1 MARPNF
7 AIFSSFCL
15 VACFPYRSQSLVSSA
30 PSKAPRPIKRIAI
43 IGSAIS
49 GLGVAHAL
57 DSLSDDKDEL
67 ELSLFDARSKF
78 DTQNGA
84 GIQLNGGLV
93 AIGMFNKSLQKA
105 VMEAG
110 LPLKEVESRAKAWQ
124 DPSPS
129 TYSTLLKLDLD
140 KVVRNSGDEGSAA
153 LVQDDKLLWYAIQR
167 GALQVR

>member
-1 MARPNF
+1 MARLNF
-7 AIFSSFCL
+7 AILSSCCV
-15 VACFPYRSQSLVSSA
+15 VACFPHRAQPLSSSA
-30 PSKAPRPIKRIAI
+30 ATKVPRPIKRVAI

-57 DSLSDDKDEL
+57 DSLSDDSDKI
-67 ELSLFDARSKF
+67 ELSLFDARSKLN
-78 DTQNGA
+78 TQDGA

-93 AIGMFNKSLQKA
+93 AIGMFNKSLQKE

-110 LPLKEVESRAKAWQ
+110 IPLKEVEGRAKAWQ

-129 TYSTLLKLDLD
+129 TYSTLLKLDLE
-140 KVVRNSGDEGSAA
+140 KIVRNTGGEGSA